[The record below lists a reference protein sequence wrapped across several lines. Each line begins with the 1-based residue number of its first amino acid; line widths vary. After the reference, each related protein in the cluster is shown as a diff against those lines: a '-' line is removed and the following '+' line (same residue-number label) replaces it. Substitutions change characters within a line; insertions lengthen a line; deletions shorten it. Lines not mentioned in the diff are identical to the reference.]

1 MWFNPIQKAD
11 DEFDDEEDE
20 EEKEEPDE
28 PEPEN
33 GPKLLTS
40 VAEDASELNI
50 SSIINFLCISFHIQS
65 CQWSASMDC
74 QTIL

>member
-1 MWFNPIQKAD
+1 MWFNPVQKAD

-40 VAEDASELNI
+40 VAEDASELTYI
-50 SSIINFLCISFHIQS
+50 TLLIHFLSSSQLSMV
-65 CQWSASMDC
+65 CQHGLPSYPLM
-74 QTIL
+74 

>member
-1 MWFNPIQKAD
+1 MWFNPVQKAD

-40 VAEDASELNI
+40 VAEDASESYITLLI
-50 SSIINFLCISFHIQS
+50 HFLSSSQLSMV
-65 CQWSASMDC
+65 CQHGLPSYPLM
-74 QTIL
+74 